1 MGQLRAWFLRLIG
14 SLQNKRQDTDFADEL
29 EGHLQLHIDDNVRSG
44 MPPGEARRR
53 ALIKLGGVESA
64 KDRCRD
70 RRGFPVLE
78 SFLQDL
84 RYSLRVL
91 GKNPGFTAIALSTL
105 ALGIGA
111 NTAMFSLLDALVL
124 RSLSVRQPQQLV
136 SMSVVHQNGE
146 SDDLSFPQFEEIQ
159 RSQKSFSAVFAYSGG
174 GIQNVEAQGQLSQG
188 DIWEVTGNFFSE
200 LGVPPHLGRLLDSA
214 DVRLREGPPAENAV
228 IGYGFWQRYF
238 GGDPGVLGKTVLVE
252 GIPFKVIGVMHKGFT
267 AMSIES
273 EPDVTIPM
281 TAAPLLSGKNADSIY
296 TSTSRWLS
304 VVGRLKDGATIQT
317 AQAELGALWP
327 GVLQTTASPTFSED
341 QRVGYLAQRIE
352 VKSIANGEAYYLR
365 SRFTRPVTVLLSV
378 SGLVLLI
385 ACVNLA
391 SLALARASARS
402 HEMGIRLALG
412 ASCARLCQQVFI
424 ESLLLSLAGAIAGL
438 ALSCWASIWLR
449 DRIMQSFIVPPA
461 LNVWPDRVVLAFAA
475 AIAILTALLFSLA
488 PIWRVSRQHPA
499 GALPT
504 GSRTIGATGRFG
516 RSLIATQVALSVVLL
531 VETGLFVRSFAN
543 LQSTNPGFR
552 QQNTLV
558 VDLFPQP
565 GGYRKLD
572 DAAYY
577 PKLVNQISTIPGV
590 RLASMSHM
598 RLLSNI
604 TGNLSVT
611 PASWD
616 AETSGPSS
624 DCQAVAPGFFDT
636 IGMQLLAGRDFAWQ
650 DTAKAPRVAIVGQRL
665 ARLLFPA
672 GDAIG
677 QHIRI
682 GLDRGPQSEVVGVVS
697 DGNMWNLR
705 TKDPLEVYIP
715 MLQWYPEW
723 SELIIWSDGPPSG
736 LVDSISC
743 EVQSLG
749 HEYAFHPSTLAG
761 QAAESITEERLMALL
776 SGFFGALSLL
786 LAAIGLYGLI
796 SYAITRRTREIGIRM
811 ALGAKRRGVL
821 WAVLRETLVLALIGV
836 IIGLP
841 AALAIARFTR
851 HLLFGVS
858 ASDPVTLVIVTCVL
872 IVTSLAAGYIP
883 AHRASRSDPLTA
895 LRYE

>member
-14 SLQNKRQDTDFADEL
+14 SLRSKRKDSDFADEI
-29 EGHLQLHIDDNVRSG
+29 ESHLRLHIDDNVRSG

-64 KDRCRD
+64 KAKYRD
-70 RRGFPVLE
+70 RRGIPVVE
-78 SFLQDL
+78 SVIQDL
-84 RYSLRVL
+84 RYALRL
-91 GKNPGFTAIALSTL
+91 LAKTPGYTAMALATL

-111 NTAMFSLLDALVL
+111 NTAMFSLLNALVL
-124 RSLSVRQPQQLV
+124 RSLPVRQPQSLV
-136 SMSVVHQNGE
+136 SISVVHQNGE
-146 SDDLSFPQFEEIQ
+146 ADDLSFSQFEEIQ

-174 GIQNVEAQGQLSQG
+174 GIQNVEAQGQLSQA

-214 DVRLREGPPAENAV
+214 DVKLHQGLPAQTAV
-228 IGYGFWQRYF
+228 IGYRFWQQYF
-238 GGDPGVLGKTVLVE
+238 GRDPGVLGKTVLVE
-252 GIPFKVIGVMHKGFT
+252 GIPFTVIGVMQKGFT

-273 EPDVTIPM
+273 EPDVTIPL
-281 TAAPLLSGKNADSIY
+281 TSAPLLSGKNLDSLY

-317 AQAELGALWP
+317 AQADLGALWP
-327 GVLQTTASPTFSED
+327 GVLQTTASPTFSGD
-341 QRVGYLAQRIE
+341 QRAGYLDQRIE

-391 SLALARASARS
+391 SLALARASARN

-412 ASCARLCQQVFI
+412 ASRVRLCRHVFI
-424 ESLLLSLAGAIAGL
+424 ESLGLSLTGAIAGL

-475 AIAILTALLFSLA
+475 AIAILTALLFSFA

-499 GALPT
+499 GVLGT
-504 GSRTIGATGRFG
+504 GSRTIGTTGRFG

-531 VETGLFVRSFAN
+531 VETGLLVRSFAS
-543 LQSTNPGFR
+543 LRSTNPGFR

-572 DAAYY
+572 PAVYY

-598 RLLSNI
+598 RPLSNI
-604 TGNLSVT
+604 TGDLLVT
-611 PASWD
+611 SASWD
-616 AETSGPSS
+616 PETSGPST
-624 DCQAVAPGFFDT
+624 DCQPVAPGFFDT
-636 IGMQLLAGRDFAWQ
+636 LGMELSAGRDFTWQ
-650 DTAKAPRVAIVGQRL
+650 DTAKALRVAILGQRL

-697 DGNMWNLR
+697 DATMWNLR
-705 TKDPLEVYIP
+705 RKDSLEAYIP

-723 SELIIWSDGPPSG
+723 SELIIWSEGAPSQLG
-736 LVDSISC
+736 DSISR
-743 EVQSLG
+743 EVQALG
-749 HEYAFHPSTLAG
+749 HEYAFHTSTLAG
-761 QAAESITEERLMALL
+761 LAAGSIMEERLMALL
-776 SGFFGALSLL
+776 SGFFGVLSLL

-796 SYAITRRTREIGIRM
+796 SYTVIRRTREIGIRM
-811 ALGAKRRGVL
+811 ALGAKRRGLL
-821 WAVLRETLVLALIGV
+821 WAVLRETLVLALIGL

-841 AALAIARFTR
+841 GALVIARLTS

-858 ASDPVTLVIVTCVL
+858 ASDPVTLVLVTCVL

-883 AHRASRSDPLTA
+883 ARRASRSEPLTA
-895 LRYE
+895 LRCE